1 MDSENKLLQYAVL
14 LGSAAFCS
22 WGAIRALL
30 RSRIALLFKDKPDP
44 RKMHVQPIPRLGG
57 VAIVSTFLLL
67 SIFAFFVG
75 RQVQFMSFVP
85 ISVVYGIIL
94 ASSVILVVGFFDDTS
109 FVTVRVRHKLVME
122 FLVAFS
128 AVYVFG
134 INLGELSVFGFFTI
148 PAWVGNIVSF
158 LWISGLAN
166 AYNIIDGLD
175 GLAGSLALIAVI
187 TLAVFAQIGGQVPLV
202 VLSLIL
208 AGSIIG
214 FLFHNMPP
222 AKTFMGD
229 TGSLFLGSVIAV
241 LSLQIGREMAGGRA
255 IVVMPLIAG
264 VPVIEVFLTM
274 VRRYFR
280 AKDQKHGQLERLH
293 RMVIPDNS
301 HIHHRF
307 MYRGYSPIQST
318 MVLSILAVNFS
329 VGAICTLLVPEFMVP
344 VIMAYLAVPLVLTLE
359 QLGFGG
365 RFKRALHISKS
376 RYNGFKKPSLVGVV
390 DHSGGVSG
398 LLSGKNGDGVEYVDI
413 DECDIPLFLKYLHT
427 AIIHNEDE
435 PSEETVRKAEKLS
448 FVLRRPVFVV
458 QSIDDAD
465 MLIKRVSRNG
475 ALVVHEKVVTF
486 RQFIRDVEN
495 AGVIER
501 VVDHKDSGIDMS
513 AKNIE
518 FRHASVC

>member
-22 WGAIRALL
+22 WGAIQVLL
-30 RSRIALLFKDKPDP
+30 KSRVALLFKDKPDP

-57 VAIVSTFLLL
+57 VAIVATFLLF
-67 SIFAFFVG
+67 SIGVFFVG
-75 RQVQFMSFVP
+75 RQFQFVSFVP
-85 ISVVYGIIL
+85 IYAVYGIIL
-94 ASSVILVVGFFDDTS
+94 ASGVILFVGFFDDTS

-128 AVYVFG
+128 AVYVFD
-134 INLGELSVFGFFTI
+134 INLGEVSIFGLFTV
-148 PAWVGNIVSF
+148 PVWVGNVVSF
-158 LWISGLAN
+158 FWIIGLAN

-187 TLAVFAQIGGQVPLV
+187 TLAVFAQIGGQMPLV
-202 VLSLIL
+202 VISLIL

-241 LSLQIGREMAGGRA
+241 LSLYIGREMADGRA
-255 IVVMPLIAG
+255 VVVLPLIAG
-264 VPVIEVFLTM
+264 VPVMEVFLTM

-280 AKDQKHGQLERLH
+280 AKDQKRGQLERLH

-318 MVLSILAVNFS
+318 MVLSILAMNFS
-329 VGAICTLLVPEFMVP
+329 VGAICCLLAPEFMIP
-344 VIMAYLAVPLVLTLE
+344 LIIAYLAVPLVLTLE

-390 DHSGGVSG
+390 DHNGGVSG

-413 DECDIPLFLKYLHT
+413 NERDIPLFLKYLHT

-435 PSEETVRKAEKLS
+435 SPEETVRKAEKLS
-448 FVLRRPVFVV
+448 FALRRPVFVV

-465 MLIKRVSRNG
+465 MSIKKVSRNG
-475 ALVVHEKVVTF
+475 TLVVHEKVVTV

-495 AGVIER
+495 AGVIEK
-501 VVDHKDSGIDMS
+501 VVNHKYSEVDMS
-513 AKNIE
+513 GKNIE
-518 FRHASVC
+518 FRHAPVC